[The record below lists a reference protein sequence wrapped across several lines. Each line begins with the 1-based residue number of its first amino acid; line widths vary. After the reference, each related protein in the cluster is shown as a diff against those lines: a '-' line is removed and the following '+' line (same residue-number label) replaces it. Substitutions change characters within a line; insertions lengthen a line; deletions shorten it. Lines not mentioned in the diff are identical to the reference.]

1 MPGTAPSVSSAASC
15 GPDRGVPVLVERVPD
30 ADRLRDHWWWRPG
43 WAPGSRHLQ
52 WHLTFEGQQALHDV
66 VTAVQGA
73 LSDIDVL
80 EPVPLPWLH
89 LTLAGFGEA
98 TAVTEDCVRQVINA
112 AHDRLVAAPRVDLE
126 FAHVTVY
133 AESVVL
139 IPEPSASLDAVQAL
153 VEESGRHVLGQ
164 EAPGI
169 AVPFAPHVSVAYCSG
184 PADGDTVVGALS
196 AIGGLDPV
204 RVQPTLSLVEVER
217 DGHAYTWRLVSAFP
231 L

>member
-1 MPGTAPSVSSAASC
+1 M
-15 GPDRGVPVLVERVPD
+15 LVERTPD
-30 ADRLRDHWWWRPG
+30 AGQLRDHWWWRPG
-43 WAPGSRHLQ
+43 WSPGSRHLQ
-52 WHLTFEGQQALHDV
+52 WHLTFEGQRELHDA

-73 LSDIDVL
+73 LAGFDVL

-89 LTLAGFGEA
+89 LTLAGFGEV

-112 AHDRLVAAPRVDLE
+112 AHERLAAAPRVDLE
-126 FAHVTVY
+126 FSHVTVY

-139 IPEPSASLDAVQAL
+139 TPEPSAGLAAVQAL

-169 AVPFAPHVSVAYCSG
+169 SLPFAPHLSAAYCSG
-184 PADGDTVVGALS
+184 PVSGERVVAALA
-196 AIGGLDPV
+196 AIGDLAPV
-204 RVQPTLSLVEVER
+204 RVTPTLSLVEVER
-217 DGHAYTWRLVSAFP
+217 DGRAYTWRLVSAFP